1 MLPSNNYQTFGA
13 GFSQLP
19 QELGGEV
26 TRAGGGRFS
35 QRGME

>member
-1 MLPSNNYQTFGA
+1 MLPNTNYQTFGA

-19 QELGGEV
+19 QELGGELA
-26 TRAGGGRFS
+26 RGGGKFN